1 MSYLDD
7 SSLRSAELVCKEW
20 RRVIADG
27 MLWKKLIERKVLSD
41 LETIQCFCIK
51 YYVVLALNLAQVRT
65 DSLWRG
71 LSERRGWGAYLFK
84 PRPGEQQPDHSFYR
98 KLYPRILKDIEQ
110 IENNWR
116 CGRHTLQRINC
127 RSENSK
133 GVYCLQYDDR
143 RIVSGLRDNTI
154 KIWDRQTLQCAKV
167 TELHLTTRHSR
178 LQKGHLLILKALSLG
193 SYWAHWIRLV
203 LTVRRTRNYKR
214 LL

>member
-1 MSYLDD
+1 M
-7 SSLRSAELVCKEW
+7 RE
-20 RRVIADG
+20 
-27 MLWKKLIERKVLSD
+27 VLM
-41 LETIQCFCIK
+41 CFC
-51 YYVVLALNLAQVRT
+51 AFDQVRT

-71 LSERRGWGAYLFK
+71 LSERRGWSAYLFK
-84 PRPGEQQPDHSFYR
+84 PRPGENQPDHSFYR

-167 TELHLTTRHSR
+167 RTSMHYTVKLP
-178 LQKGHLLILKALSLG
+178 QLLIFFVFRSL
-193 SYWAHWIRLV
+193 LV
-203 LTVRRTRNYKR
+203 TQAPYCACSMMNA
-214 LL
+214 

>member
-1 MSYLDD
+1 MIFIGFS
-7 SSLRSAELVCKEW
+7 
-20 RRVIADG
+20 
-27 MLWKKLIERKVLSD
+27 
-41 LETIQCFCIK
+41 
-51 YYVVLALNLAQVRT
+51 QVRT

-154 KIWDRQTLQCAKV
+154 KIWDRQSLQCAKV
-167 TELHLTTRHSR
+167 RS
-178 LQKGHLLILKALSLG
+178 LLILKPSLCE
-193 SYWAHWIRLV
+193 
-203 LTVRRTRNYKR
+203 VRIH
-214 LL
+214 

>member
-1 MSYLDD
+1 M
-7 SSLRSAELVCKEW
+7 
-20 RRVIADG
+20 
-27 MLWKKLIERKVLSD
+27 
-41 LETIQCFCIK
+41 
-51 YYVVLALNLAQVRT
+51 RT

-71 LSERRGWGAYLFK
+71 LSERRGWGANLFK

-98 KLYPRILKDIEQ
+98 KLYPRILKDVVQ

-127 RSENSK
+127 RSEDSK

-167 TELHLTTRHSR
+167 RFPR
-178 LQKGHLLILKALSLG
+178 KQNLKDQRFINSSSVG
-193 SYWAHWIRLV
+193 SYRTHRIRNLF
-203 LTVRRTRNYKR
+203 TVRRARDN
-214 LL
+214 

>member
-1 MSYLDD
+1 M
-7 SSLRSAELVCKEW
+7 
-20 RRVIADG
+20 
-27 MLWKKLIERKVLSD
+27 
-41 LETIQCFCIK
+41 
-51 YYVVLALNLAQVRT
+51 RT

-71 LSERRGWGAYLFK
+71 LSERRGWGANLFK
-84 PRPGEQQPDHSFYR
+84 PRPGEQRPDHSFYR
-98 KLYPRILKDIEQ
+98 KLYPRILKDVVQ

-167 TELHLTTRHSR
+167 CFSHKQNRKT
-178 LQKGHLLILKALSLG
+178 KGSLIYILYRFLLDTQDPYFVYSTMSA
-193 SYWAHWIRLV
+193 
-203 LTVRRTRNYKR
+203 
-214 LL
+214 